1 MKINNNNNCKLC
13 EIFDNQK
20 LSGGLNG
27 SGGGKQT
34 NNITQQQQQQ
44 PHYCRHSLNSET
56 AAAISLIPPHI
67 RDMFF
72 AAQILRGNYPN
83 FYFII
88 FFLSFGN
95 KVFLFIIIIFKKI
108 F

>member
-1 MKINNNNNCKLC
+1 MKINNNNNNCKLC

-27 SGGGKQT
+27 SDGGKQT
-34 NNITQQQQQQ
+34 NNITQQQQQQQQ

-56 AAAISLIPPHI
+56 AAAINMIPPHI

-83 FYFII
+83 FI
-88 FFLSFGN
+88 FYYYY
-95 KVFLFIIIIFKKI
+95 
-108 F
+108 

>member
-1 MKINNNNNCKLC
+1 MKINNNNNNCKLC

-56 AAAISLIPPHI
+56 AAAINMIPPHI

-72 AAQILRGNYPN
+72 AAQILRGNYLN
-83 FYFII
+83 FYYFFII
-88 FFLSFGN
+88 SINYYYL
-95 KVFLFIIIIFKKI
+95 
-108 F
+108 